1 MEDEESKRRKAQK
14 LRSEERRLL
23 YIHCRTKTK
32 LKKKEWGR
40 LFALGN
46 MKNCDQV
53 VSHKENPPVPGKT
66 SKGVNL
72 AESLASQLLVFLHD
86 QTYNLKKIQFDDKGV
101 ITDIPLK
108 TALDLLEDELIDI
121 CTSNKNVSYDI
132 HEDGGM
138 NISFKSGLQLS
149 VILDHED
156 LELAIYDDED
166 KLAPEL
172 FDPDDNVVDVLRGC
186 SVEKAVYYI
195 QKLLMKS

>member
-1 MEDEESKRRKAQK
+1 MDDEEIKRREAQK
-14 LRSEERRLL
+14 LRSEERRQL
-23 YIHCRTKTK
+23 YIQCRAKTK

-46 MKNCDQV
+46 LKNCDQV

-86 QTYNLKKIQFDDKGV
+86 QTYNLKKIQFEKGV

-121 CTSNKNVSYDI
+121 CTNNKKVSYDL

-149 VILDHED
+149 VILDNED
-156 LELAIYDDED
+156 LELAIYDHED
-166 KLAPEL
+166 KLVTEL
-172 FDPDDNVVDVLRGC
+172 FDPDDKVVDVLRGC
-186 SVEKAVYYI
+186 SVEKAVHYV
-195 QKLLMKS
+195 QKLLMTS